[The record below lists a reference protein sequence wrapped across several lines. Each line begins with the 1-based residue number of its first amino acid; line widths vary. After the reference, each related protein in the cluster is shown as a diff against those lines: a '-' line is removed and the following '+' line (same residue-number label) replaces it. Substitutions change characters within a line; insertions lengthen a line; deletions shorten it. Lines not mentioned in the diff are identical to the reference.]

1 MAPVVRIEPNGSQAL
16 LLFDN
21 ARKDLEDNGWLTFVQ
36 RFEGFNL
43 FVAQQFALTFDGCR
57 AKVGDIQLEINEEFI
72 SSATGLP
79 SSGQRWFKNS
89 KVEEVPWPLLFVSR
103 KVTSCDR
110 GMPISALKPRW
121 HDTLMVVKQFVTCEG
136 RYGLV
141 FLYHLRL
148 LMNFMGYPLNMPF
161 YFQRSLYKMSK
172 RFKREKADSSL
183 FHHGL
188 IRLIIV
194 HHLSLHGDSWRA
206 FIARNGFD
214 DTDPVQVDKPVIN
227 EAKVGPPVP
236 FHVLLPSPKPSVD
249 PDTDLPDVIT
259 EKAEAIKNP
268 VSKKAK
274 ANPTVDGKGKK
285 NARLISRMA
294 RNKPKPS
301 VEQKP
306 IVLSEDSDSDIERFL
321 ASEYPYSQGLC
332 SEPPYDFVSNLP
344 PCLKNNPSYP
354 GIKLPNET
362 LGNVTKPSPALSKPG
377 QSSCDQCDLWLERY
391 YMDVPLLQSKIK
403 SLESQV
409 AVLTSQR
416 DKLQAT
422 DRKQRTTGSI
432 TFKNVESATAV
443 VNSKLS

>member
-1 MAPVVRIEPNGSQAL
+1 MAPVVRIEPNGNQAL
-16 LLFDN
+16 CYLTMPGKTW
-21 ARKDLEDNGWLTFVQ
+21 RITGWLTFVQ

-43 FVAQQFALTFDGCR
+43 VVAQQFALTFDGCR

-89 KVEEVPWPLLFVSR
+89 KVEEVPWPLLFLSR

-121 HDTLMVVKQFVTCEG
+121 HDILMVVKQFVTCEG

-188 IRLIIV
+188 IKLIIV
-194 HHLSLHGDSWRA
+194 HYLSLHGDSWRA

-214 DTDPVQVDKPVIN
+214 DTNPVQVDKPVVN
-227 EAKVGPPVP
+227 ETKVGPPVP
-236 FHVLLPSPKPSVD
+236 FHILLPSPKPSVD
-249 PDTDLPDVIT
+249 PAIDLPDVGT
-259 EKAEAIKNP
+259 EKAEAIKRP
-268 VSKKAK
+268 MRKKAK
-274 ANPTVDGKGKK
+274 ANPTANAKGKK

-301 VEQKP
+301 AESKP
-306 IVLSEDSDSDIERFL
+306 IILSEDSDSDVERFL

-332 SEPPYDFVSNLP
+332 PEPPYDFVTNLP
-344 PCLKNNPSYP
+344 PCLRNDPSYP

-362 LGNVTKPSPALSKPG
+362 LSNMSKPSPALSKPG

-391 YMDVPLLQSKIK
+391 YIDVPLLQSKIQ

-416 DKLQAT
+416 DQLQAT
-422 DRKQRTTGSI
+422 DKKQKTTGSI
-432 TFKNVESATAV
+432 VFKNVESATAV
-443 VNSKLS
+443 INSKLS